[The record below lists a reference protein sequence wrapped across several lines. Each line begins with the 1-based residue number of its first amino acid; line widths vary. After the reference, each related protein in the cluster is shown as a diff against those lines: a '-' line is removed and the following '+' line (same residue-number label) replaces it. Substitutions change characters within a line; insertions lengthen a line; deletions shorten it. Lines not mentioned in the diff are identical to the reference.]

1 MLASV
6 IASIFTTLAA
16 IQPLPKKKPM
26 MALNSVGEALRE
38 ISLAGAPAAE
48 DRLSP
53 LTEVLGVEL
62 LQHLDAVSLC
72 RLSLCARLFSKDS
85 TTPGRRIVLEFPGN
99 SPRLYSVRP
108 PAPRRLICEDVARER
123 ALDLM
128 DEHVAGL
135 CALEGVSSVRELGH
149 EFFFRPLQAAFYK
162 HLAEDGCC
170 RFPYLPDGLT
180 RRPKRRWPKG
190 RHGFQGWFHILDALE
205 AGPVAAWAAAEAV
218 CGLAIAVH
226 KASRHADS
234 GRPAD
239 AVLAAAREAATRA
252 LLARSGEF
260 EVDVYTRQP
269 LAHDDERIAALVRS
283 NGGSRWVRSLET
295 YLAPYG
301 TATFP
306 SLLHAIAAKDALRA
320 DEAMSTPWTDETQPG
335 VMHPGAEWNMFF
347 AVTGSALSRNWFGER
362 LIQEHIAALR

>member
-1 MLASV
+1 
-6 IASIFTTLAA
+6 
-16 IQPLPKKKPM
+16 

-108 PAPRRLICEDVARER
+108 PAPRRSICEDVARER

-149 EFFFRPLQAAFYK
+149 EFFFSSAPS
-162 HLAEDGCC
+162 C
-170 RFPYLPDGLT
+170 
-180 RRPKRRWPKG
+180 
-190 RHGFQGWFHILDALE
+190 IL
-205 AGPVAAWAAAEAV
+205 
-218 CGLAIAVH
+218 
-226 KASRHADS
+226 
-234 GRPAD
+234 
-239 AVLAAAREAATRA
+239 
-252 LLARSGEF
+252 
-260 EVDVYTRQP
+260 
-269 LAHDDERIAALVRS
+269 
-283 NGGSRWVRSLET
+283 
-295 YLAPYG
+295 
-301 TATFP
+301 
-306 SLLHAIAAKDALRA
+306 
-320 DEAMSTPWTDETQPG
+320 
-335 VMHPGAEWNMFF
+335 
-347 AVTGSALSRNWFGER
+347 
-362 LIQEHIAALR
+362 